1 MAARLPLLP
10 SPAVTTP
17 FIRRW
22 VIFPLAALAIPG
34 IGLAGYLLSEAI
46 GLRTQAETGARQ
58 LELHARA
65 VESELDKYTYLPSLL
80 ELDRG
85 VRDLLARPATEAQDT
100 VSDYLTGLQARSGS
114 RAIFLMNLQG
124 RVIASSNW
132 RDPDSFIG
140 EDLAFRPYFKDAAQ
154 GRPGRYYG
162 VGSTTG
168 EAGYF
173 LAHGLRDHGELI
185 GVAVVKVRLD
195 ALEARWQRARLEAFV
210 SDENGIIILSSDAT
224 RRLKSLAPLDAEHR
238 ERLARSL
245 QYYWA
250 PLSELQP
257 LEREPLGAGVERL
270 TLGRDDGDGK
280 VRPARYL
287 AQSLPITDTRWQMTL
302 LTPLK
307 DQRRESVIHGIL
319 AAVAFA
325 LLAIL
330 LIARNERRKVIA
342 ARLAAREALEAANS
356 LLEKRIA
363 ERTQDLRNSNER
375 LKEQIR
381 ERRQAEQTLRRAQ
394 DDLVKAGKLAAIG
407 QMSTSIAHELN
418 QPLAALRTLSGNTI
432 RFLERGRLDVASTN
446 LRTINDLVDRLGR
459 IIASLRAFAR
469 GGEHSGRAQVSSA
482 VEAALGVLEQRL
494 QARPLELACEVAPV
508 EVGIDQTRLEQILI
522 NLLGNALDAL
532 EGSAAPR
539 ITVTGQVVED
549 GYQLTVSDNGPGI
562 DASSRAHLFEPF
574 FTTKPGEHGLGL
586 GLTLS
591 AQLAAAAGGQ
601 LGVDT
606 RVTSGAGFILT
617 LPLYEP
623 RIGSVV
629 S

>member
-1 MAARLPLLP
+1 MI
-10 SPAVTTP
+10 TP

-22 VIFPLAALAIPG
+22 LLLPLAALAIPV

-46 GLRTQAETGARQ
+46 GLRNQADSGARQ

-65 VESELDKYTYLPSLL
+65 VESELDKYTYLPSVL
-80 ELDRG
+80 ELERS
-85 VRDLLARPATEAQDT
+85 VLDLLTSPTLEGQQT
-100 VSDYLTGLQARSGS
+100 VNAYLSGLQARSAS
-114 RAIFLMNLQG
+114 RAIFLMDLQG
-124 RVIASSNW
+124 HVVASSNW
-132 RDPDSFIG
+132 REQDSFVG
-140 EDLAFRPYFKDAAQ
+140 EDLSFRPYFKDAIE

-173 LAHGLRDHGELI
+173 LAHGLRDHGTLI

-195 ALEARWQRARLEAFV
+195 ALEARWQKARLEAFV

-224 RRLKSLAPLDAEHR
+224 RRLKSVEPLDAEHR

-257 LEREPLGAGVERL
+257 LEREPLSAGAERL
-270 TLGRDDGDGK
+270 TLNREDGGGH

-287 AQSLPITDTRWQMTL
+287 AQSLSITDTRWRMTL

-307 DQRRESVIHGIL
+307 DQRRESIIHGVL
-319 AAVAFA
+319 AAIAFA
-325 LLAIL
+325 LMAIV

-342 ARLAAREALEAANS
+342 TRLAAREALEAANS

-363 ERTQDLRNSNER
+363 DRTQDLRNSNER

-381 ERRQAEQTLRRAQ
+381 ERRHAEQTLRRTQ
-394 DDLVKAGKLAAIG
+394 DDLVRAGKLAAIG

-418 QPLAALRTLSGNTI
+418 QPLAALRTLSGNTV

-446 LRTINDLVDRLGR
+446 LHTINDLVDRLGR

-469 GGEHSGRAQVSSA
+469 GSEHSGRAQVDVA
-482 VEAALGVLEQRL
+482 VETARGVLDQRL
-494 QARPLELACEVAPV
+494 QARPLTLGCTLEPAQVS
-508 EVGIDQTRLEQILI
+508 IDQTRLELILI
-522 NLLGNALDAL
+522 NLIGNALDAL
-532 EGSAAPR
+532 EGETAPR
-539 ITVTGQVVED
+539 IDITGQIMETH
-549 GYQLTVSDNGPGI
+549 YQLTVSDNGPGI
-562 DASSRAHLFEPF
+562 DAESRAHLFEPF
-574 FTTKPGEHGLGL
+574 FTTKPGEQGLGL

-601 LGVDT
+601 LRLDT
-606 RVTSGAGFILT
+606 EATPGASFTLI
-617 LPLYEP
+617 LPLYNAQP
-623 RIGSVV
+623 GNAQP
-629 S
+629 